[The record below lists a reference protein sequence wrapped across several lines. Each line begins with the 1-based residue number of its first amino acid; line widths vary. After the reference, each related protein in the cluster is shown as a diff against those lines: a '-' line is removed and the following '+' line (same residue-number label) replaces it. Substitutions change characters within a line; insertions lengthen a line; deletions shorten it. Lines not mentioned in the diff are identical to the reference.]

1 MSFLCSA
8 AGFGLSGK
16 EKQAKIGKSD
26 PSHSPESY
34 LVAIFLFLQWNDKTW
49 CLFLQEIEALNT
61 VVMNWIY
68 LTLVFLRNVVYND
81 FFLFWKCVEI
91 NGNHNVTTRSKWL
104 PLQEKTTSFFSSP
117 YLKRCSLKIFSLF
130 FFKPGQAALIDV
142 FVPVWKSDL
151 TSRKSLVCVVHLSLQ
166 YQPQFWAVSSEFW
179 SRINRWTSL
188 FESHRALFL
197 SIKPK
202 VAALLVLKCSRVVN
216 SLSYSLTVFIV
227 CARAEA
233 NVPL

>member
-1 MSFLCSA
+1 MFIFTGDRGLKYNCYELNLCNT
-8 AGFGLSGK
+8 GLLEERS
-16 EKQAKIGKSD
+16 
-26 PSHSPESY
+26 
-34 LVAIFLFLQWNDKTW
+34 LQWFFFVLKMSWNKREPQRDHKKQMTSITR
-49 CLFLQEIEALNT
+49 ENH
-61 VVMNWIY
+61 
-68 LTLVFLRNVVYND
+68 VFLLTALFKTLFIKD
-81 FFLFWKCVEI
+81 FF
-91 NGNHNVTTRSKWL
+91 
-104 PLQEKTTSFFSSP
+104 
-117 YLKRCSLKIFSLF
+117 LF

-151 TSRKSLVCVVHLSLQ
+151 TSRKSLVCLVHLSLQ

-188 FESHRALFL
+188 FEGHRALFL

-202 VAALLVLKCSRVVN
+202 VAAWLVLKCSRVVN